1 MSVRDR
7 AAELTRC
14 AVVGI
19 LATGAT
25 MVGGCSCTRKSD
37 VKTMSSATPLE
48 ITDASLRC
56 PVALVNARQG
66 GTDPTRYVVPT
77 ADERRVLRE
86 AIARYL
92 RDGDNAR
99 ESVAL
104 ALSKIGFEVIDV
116 AEMHGAVLLREREG
130 EKRGGGAYV
139 LRPASTSRVFVEAP
153 HTFFDEGTFPLACEL
168 FRRANAH
175 ALFIETAHRYKSA
188 PPNVDGSYPAD
199 VAHAEDSLF
208 QAATEGVLD
217 AMTNA
222 KVVQLHGFV
231 PRESFGSVV
240 LSSGDKVEGQRLVL
254 HAKDRLDAVLG
265 SAAVR
270 RFPEDASELGAT
282 TNVQGV
288 VVRKAGGEF
297 LHVEIEAR
305 LRRDL
310 LKNPQLRANVIDAIA
325 TALEDA

>member
-1 MSVRDR
+1 MIVRVTL
-7 AAELTRC
+7 LTGY
-14 AVVGI
+14 AV
-19 LATGAT
+19 LATLAT
-25 MVGGCSCTRKSD
+25 IATGCSCTRKSE
-37 VKTMSSATPLE
+37 VKTMSSASALGAGDP
-48 ITDASLRC
+48 SLRC

-66 GTDPTRYVVPT
+66 GTDPARYVVPT
-77 ADERRVLRE
+77 DEERRVLR
-86 AIARYL
+86 ASIGRYL
-92 RDGDNAR
+92 REGDSAR
-99 ESVAL
+99 TTVAGDL
-104 ALSKIGFEVIDV
+104 GKIGFEIVDV
-116 AEMHGAVLLREREG
+116 AELSGTVLLRERDG

-139 LRPASTSRVFVEAP
+139 LRPASTSRIFVEAP

-175 ALFIETAHRYKSA
+175 ALFVETAHRYKSA
-188 PPNVDGSYPAD
+188 PPRADGSYPAD
-199 VAHAEDSLF
+199 VAHAEDSLY
-208 QAATEGVLD
+208 QAATQGVLD
-217 AMTNA
+217 AMPNA

-231 PRESFGSVV
+231 PRDSFGSVV

-254 HAKDRLDAVLG
+254 HAKDRLDPVLG

-282 TNVQGV
+282 TNVQGQA
-288 VVRKAGGEF
+288 VRKAGGEF

-310 LKNPQLRANVIDAIA
+310 LKNPQLRASVIDALA